1 MTIRERMQE
10 LTADAHTQVDL
21 DRLCKP
27 TLATIRAEFPNVS
40 VSEIMYEWD
49 SIKMS
54 IHHEV
59 DGDDY

>member
-10 LTADAHTQVDL
+10 LTKTARTQVDL

-27 TLATIRAEFPNVS
+27 TITTIREEFPIVS
-40 VSEIMYEWD
+40 VEEIMYEWD
-49 SIKMS
+49 CIKMS
-54 IHHEV
+54 IRHMV